1 MTVPDMGRLLGLDRR
16 QAWKLYRRAKD
27 QLVMVRVAEKPRI
40 TKESFDKWY
49 ADQKWFQLASVRD
62 HFHEETTAEPEH
74 KEYVTIREAAECL
87 GISEKRV
94 YRLMENGVFS
104 GKKIGKIR
112 LIRYADIVNYEKED

>member
-1 MTVPDMGRLLGLDRR
+1 MTNGMRTRNGFSWH
-16 QAWKLYRRAKD
+16 Q
-27 QLVMVRVAEKPRI
+27 
-40 TKESFDKWY
+40 Y
-49 ADQKWFQLASVRD
+49 AVSAMKKQPQK
-62 HFHEETTAEPEH
+62 PEH

-94 YRLMENGVFS
+94 YRLVENGVFS